1 MKNFKEYIVKF
12 TNRCVYLGVFIRE
25 IMVFM
30 WNVPDIQMTKVCA
43 ILFIP
48 ITFFD
53 LFETVKKNDNIKAGL
68 NEIFW
73 HLLILFYW
81 VKFLVETNMN
91 RSYLA
96 KIWLVFIAA
105 VMLGYIAVKRRKH
118 QIG

>member
-1 MKNFKEYIVKF
+1 MQNFKEYIVKF
-12 TNRCVYLGVFIRE
+12 TNRCVYLGVF
-25 IMVFM
+25 
-30 WNVPDIQMTKVCA
+30 
-43 ILFIP
+43 
-48 ITFFD
+48 
-53 LFETVKKNDNIKAGL
+53 IKAGL

-105 VMLGYIAVKRRKH
+105 VMLGYIAVKRRKKKASDRMK
-118 QIG
+118 